1 MIESA
6 AVVAARAAV
15 IAAAFVTSVAE
26 VLEASTSVVAFTSV
40 LHATS
45 DLACPCGSTDVV
57 PGSVHT
63 VLLAVLDLG
72 FDLAYSGSFYSSPKV
87 RLVSVI
93 SSRMACSR

>member
-1 MIESA
+1 MPSI

-26 VLEASTSVVAFTSV
+26 VLVAASTSVGSYSFAD
-40 LHATS
+40 ATS
-45 DLACPCGSTDVV
+45 DLACPCGSAGVR

-63 VLLAVLDLG
+63 ILVVFVLDL
-72 FDLAYSGSFYSSPKV
+72 DLLASGSFYSGPRV
-87 RLVSVI
+87 QLVSVA